1 MAERVEDGKVVLVHY
16 KMEAGGAVVE
26 STFGGAPTAWLKG
39 ANQVFAGLE
48 AALLGKE
55 VGETFEAEIPATEA
69 FGERKGKGPVAV
81 PRKELPKTQAP
92 LQRGMPLTVEDSA
105 GNPVRVWVSRVQ
117 GAQVWIDLDHP
128 LAGQDLK
135 FTVQV
140 LAMRDPLPEEIAH
153 GHAHGPSGHHHH

>member
-1 MAERVEDGKVVLVHY
+1 MSERVEDGKVVLVHY

-39 ANQVFAGLE
+39 ANQIFPALE

-55 VGETFEAEIPATEA
+55 VGATFEAEIPAAEA

-81 PRKELPKTQAP
+81 PRKELPKKAQ
-92 LQRGMPLTVEDSA
+92 LQRGMPLTLKDSG
-105 GNPVRVWVSRVQ
+105 GNPVQVWVNKVQ
-117 GAQVWIDLDHP
+117 GAQVWIDVDHP

-135 FTVQV
+135 FTIEV

-153 GHAHGPSGHHHH
+153 GHAHGPSGHSHH